1 MIFGNCLADSLL
13 YFYSDYLMFR
23 FQFVLFLIIFKL
35 IFIIPT
41 VVADSPDGRIPS
53 LQDRYKKAKFYYNQ
67 LETDPKLGE
76 QRKFWLKSSSNFRQ
90 VYLTN
95 PKSELAPASLYMLGK
110 IYQRMYEKFHHKI
123 DIQESISYYQDCT
136 SLFPHH
142 RLADDALFA
151 LGEIYQQKFANF
163 EKSAKYYSDVIAR
176 YPMGDMH
183 PQAATHL
190 KVLSSR
196 HDTELPNFMLGDSNH
211 KKLANVLPVKYWS
224 SADYSRV
231 IIKASG
237 PVTYSAQLL
246 EKSKNMPRRLYIDF
260 QNCYIEPRYRSPVP
274 IADGLLKQIR
284 TGQYTQ
290 DTVRVVLDIE
300 TISSYKI
307 FSLPDPFR
315 VVVDV
320 RGAVKEELPSSN
332 KLSKKLKKPP
342 KTSGQIIVLKE
353 QKKRRI
359 TRKSP
364 KVNMDIPQEDKGQK
378 DILPN
383 RETSL
388 AQTSDPP
395 QERLADVSLAETP
408 ELSLAQQL
416 GLGVQKIVI
425 DPGHGG
431 KDPGAMAYGLKE
443 KDIVLNL
450 AKILKKSLEKALG
463 CEVVLT
469 RTDDSFISLEERT
482 AVANGN
488 NADLFISLHVNAH
501 SIASVHGLE
510 TYFLNLTND
519 REAMRVAAFENATSE
534 LQMSDLQ
541 DVLAGIMKNSKIKES
556 SRLAHNVHNT
566 LISGLKKDKQTLK
579 DLGVKQAPFYVL
591 IGAEMPAILVEIAFI
606 SNPKEAKKLGKI
618 EFLDSFA
625 DQIVKGIRF
634 YVDSNTAR
642 LDLQR

>member
-1 MIFGNCLADSLL
+1 
-13 YFYSDYLMFR
+13 MFR
-23 FQFVLFLIIFKL
+23 FYPVLFLFIFPL
-35 IFIIPT
+35 FIT
-41 VVADSPDGRIPS
+41 VSVSSADTTDDITPS

-76 QRKFWLKSSSNFRQ
+76 QRKLWLKSSRNFRQ
-90 VYLTN
+90 VYLSN

-110 IYQRMYEKFHHKI
+110 IYLRMYEKFQHEI
-123 DIQESISYYQDCT
+123 DIKESISYFRDCT
-136 SLFPHH
+136 ALFPHH

-151 LGEIYQQKFANF
+151 IGEINQRVFSNF
-163 EKSAKYYSDVIAR
+163 EKAAQYYADVIAR

-183 PQAATHL
+183 PHATMQL
-190 KVLSSR
+190 KTLSSQ
-196 HDTELPNFMLGDSNH
+196 HDIELPNFMLGEANH
-211 KKLANVLPVKYWS
+211 KTLANVLPVKYWS
-224 SADYSRV
+224 SEDYSRV

-274 IADGLLKQIR
+274 ITDGLLKQIR

-290 DTVRVVLDIE
+290 DIVRVVLDIE
-300 TISSYKI
+300 SVSSYKI

-320 RGAVKEELPSSN
+320 RGTVKQTTPN
-332 KLSKKLKKPP
+332 TSKSLQKLKKPNLS
-342 KTSGQIIVLKE
+342 SGQIVVLKE
-353 QKKRRI
+353 QKKKRVL
-359 TRKSP
+359 P
-364 KVNMDIPQEDKGQK
+364 KTDSAKV
-378 DILPN
+378 
-383 RETSL
+383 L
-388 AQTSDPP
+388 AQSENEPDSDPLQISENAP
-395 QERLADVSLAETP
+395 IEKRSSEDQETETTLETAP

-431 KDPGAMAYGLKE
+431 KDPGAIANGLKE
-443 KDIVLNL
+443 KDIVLKL
-450 AKILKKSLEKALG
+450 AKKLKKKLESSLG

-469 RTDDSFISLEERT
+469 RNDDQYISLEERT

-501 SIASVHGLE
+501 PIASVHGLE

-541 DVLAGIMKNSKIKES
+541 DVLSGIMKNSKIKES
-556 SRLAHNVHNT
+556 SKLAHNVHNT
-566 LISGLKKDKQTLK
+566 VISGLKEDNQSLK

-606 SNPKEAKKLGKI
+606 SNPDEAKKLG
-618 EFLDSFA
+618 EDDFLRSIS

-634 YVDSNTAR
+634 YVNSNTAR
-642 LDLQR
+642 LDIAQ